1 MLLVAVPFVIFAIR
15 KPHWRNPDSD
25 FAPFTWEAEG
35 GHPGIPTSS
44 VTATGSVVPTVAAHT
59 LAVTA
64 KAS

>member
-35 GHPGIPTSS
+35 GHPGIPT
-44 VTATGSVVPTVAAHT
+44 VLGNGDR
-59 LAVTA
+59 
-64 KAS
+64 